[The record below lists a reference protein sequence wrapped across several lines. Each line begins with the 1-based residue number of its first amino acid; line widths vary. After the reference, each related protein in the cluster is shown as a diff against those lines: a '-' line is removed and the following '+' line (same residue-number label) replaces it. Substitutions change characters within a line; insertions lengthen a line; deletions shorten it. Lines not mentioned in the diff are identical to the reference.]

1 MTNEQRLVIERECER
16 LILHSAKLSDH
27 AKIEELAGLF
37 THDAELVRP
46 SGVGASIVGRAAI
59 LASLRAAPKATK
71 AHVITNV
78 VVEVASPTS
87 AHVASV
93 AIRFS
98 GPVADDGSGGTV
110 AGTKIAVGY
119 FEDDLVLTS
128 EGWAFQ
134 RRHGSMAMEFS
145 VGSGLTA
152 EQKKTFWT
160 DRKRL
165 AGKVLRY
172 KYFPIG
178 VKDKPRF
185 PGFLGFRSSD
195 DM

>member
-134 RRHGSMAMEFS
+134 ASPRLDGHGIL
-145 VGSGLTA
+145 GGLG
-152 EQKKTFWT
+152 
-160 DRKRL
+160 L
-165 AGKVLRY
+165 
-172 KYFPIG
+172 IG
-178 VKDKPRF
+178 VESPNRCQPLTLSSALHRRRRRYPR
-185 PGFLGFRSSD
+185 
-195 DM
+195 

>member
-134 RRHGSMAMEFS
+134 RRRGSMAMEFS
-145 VGSGLTA
+145 VGSGT
-152 EQKKTFWT
+152 
-160 DRKRL
+160 
-165 AGKVLRY
+165 
-172 KYFPIG
+172 
-178 VKDKPRF
+178 
-185 PGFLGFRSSD
+185 
-195 DM
+195 